1 MKRPMLP
8 TGHKKLQDELAA
20 LKAQRPEIA
29 DEIEKARANG
39 DLSENADYD
48 AAKDKSGMVEA
59 KIRDLEARLAQ
70 AEVIDPT
77 KISSSEKVV
86 FGLTVEI
93 EDADTGDTK
102 QYTIVGSEE
111 SDLEKGRISYET
123 PLAKAMIGKAEGD
136 DFTVKLPGGAKEY
149 IVNSITNSY
158 Q

>member
-8 TGHKKLQDELAA
+8 TGHKKLQDELAT

-29 DEIEKARANG
+29 NEIEKARANG

-70 AEVIDPT
+70 AQVIDPK
-77 KISSSEKVV
+77 KIASNEKVV

-93 EDADTGDTK
+93 EDADSGDTK
-102 QYTIVGSEE
+102 VFTIVGSEE
-111 SDLEKGRISYET
+111 SNLENGKISFDT

-136 DFTVKLPGGAKEY
+136 DFLVKLPGGAKEY
-149 IVNSITNSY
+149 IVNSITNSFR
-158 Q
+158 